1 MKLHNKNR
9 TSDEPNALAP
19 GADKSEDVRAA
30 EAFGDERLQ
39 ASLREARGEDDPR
52 GLAWIEEVE
61 KHGGERGWLGCQARQ
76 STRFFARGA
85 PPFGRHRAFHPF
97 VGDDRERVDVWA
109 ISSDQDG
116 PLVRPKRSSF
126 GRELIGCGAGAY
138 GQGGLAAN

>member
-52 GLAWIEEVE
+52 GLAWIEEVRE
-61 KHGGERGWLGCQARQ
+61 AWWRKRLAWLPGPAVDAFLRARRPSLRATSRLSSVCRRRSGEG
-76 STRFFARGA
+76 
-85 PPFGRHRAFHPF
+85 
-97 VGDDRERVDVWA
+97 
-109 ISSDQDG
+109 
-116 PLVRPKRSSF
+116 
-126 GRELIGCGAGAY
+126 
-138 GQGGLAAN
+138 